1 MTTSLESLATGK
13 YLSLTT
19 FKRDGSAVA
28 TPVWFVREGDA
39 LRVVTDVDAGKAKRI
54 RNSGSVLVAPC
65 DMRGNIQGDQVPATA
80 ELQDAD
86 ATVETAAAIRARYGI
101 VAWFMMRR
109 AQRKV
114 KKTGVPTQVGIVIRL
129 SQTGD

>member
-65 DMRGNIQGDQVPATA
+65 DSGRKLRDRTQ
-80 ELQDAD
+80 
-86 ATVETAAAIRARYGI
+86 AA
-101 VAWFMMRR
+101 V
-109 AQRKV
+109 
-114 KKTGVPTQVGIVIRL
+114 
-129 SQTGD
+129 

>member
-1 MTTSLESLATGK
+1 MTTTLESLAAGK
-13 YLSLTT
+13 YMSLTT

-28 TPVWFVREGDA
+28 TPVWLVRDGDA

-54 RNSGSVLVAPC
+54 RNNDSVLVAPC

-86 ATVETAAAIRARYGI
+86 ATIETAAAIRARYGMMG
-101 VAWFMMRR
+101 WFLMKR

-129 SQTGD
+129 S